1 MKKIFTLCLVAC
13 IVIVS
18 RSQAVLNEVYPGI
31 ISSAVAG
38 GQDITLP
45 TNDDPVIIVVKS
57 ASGRHELII
66 PVDVFLAPPIHLMS
80 FQGNINKANK
90 ITLQWTIADNET
102 VDQFEVQRSYDGIE
116 FKTIGIVFSSE
127 KKDTEEYMFY
137 ETIGNFDKVMYRLKM
152 IGKGKEMDYSKILAF
167 QPNLTSNQNNTKVI
181 GKPGNEKLSLNYARL
196 K

>member
-66 PVDVFLAPPIHLMS
+66 PVDVFLAPPIHLIS
-80 FQGNINKANK
+80 FHGNINKANK

-127 KKDTEEYMFY
+127 KKDTEDYLFY
-137 ETIGNFDKVMYRLKM
+137 ETIASFDKVMYRLKM
-152 IGKGKEMDYSKILAF
+152 IGKSREMDYSKTLVF
-167 QPNLTSNQNNTKVI
+167 QPNLTTNQDKIKIIEVNNGIDIQIAKFV
-181 GKPGNEKLSLNYARL
+181 KQ
-196 K
+196 

>member
-66 PVDVFLAPPIHLMS
+66 PVDVFLAPPIHLIS

-127 KKDTEEYMFY
+127 KKDTEDYLFY
-137 ETIGNFDKVMYRLKM
+137 ETIASFDKVMYRLKM
-152 IGKGKEMDYSKILAF
+152 IGKSREMDYSKTLVF
-167 QPNLTSNQNNTKVI
+167 QPNLTTNQDKIKIIEVNNGIDIQIAKFV
-181 GKPGNEKLSLNYARL
+181 KQ
-196 K
+196 

>member
-66 PVDVFLAPPIHLMS
+66 PVDVFLAPPIHLIS

-127 KKDTEEYMFY
+127 KKDTEDYLFY
-137 ETIGNFDKVMYRLKM
+137 ETIASFDKVMYRLKM
-152 IGKGKEMDYSKILAF
+152 IGKSREMDYSKTLVF
-167 QPNLTSNQNNTKVI
+167 QPNLTTNQDKIKIIEVNNGIDIQIAKFV
-181 GKPGNEKLSLNYARL
+181 K
-196 K
+196 